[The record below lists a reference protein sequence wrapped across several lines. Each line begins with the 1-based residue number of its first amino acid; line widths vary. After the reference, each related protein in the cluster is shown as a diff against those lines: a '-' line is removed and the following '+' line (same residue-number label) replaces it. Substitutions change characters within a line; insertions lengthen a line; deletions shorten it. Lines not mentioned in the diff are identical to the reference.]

1 MHTIA
6 IYNYFSCM
14 LGECVCIIHMAG
26 LLIMKNPSDSAVV
39 IPEELLTL
47 HLTSRLS
54 SVARFNSRKVIVLL
68 VVVVEP
74 LFVV

>member
-1 MHTIA
+1 
-6 IYNYFSCM
+6 
-14 LGECVCIIHMAG
+14 
-26 LLIMKNPSDSAVV
+26 MKNPSDSAVV

-54 SVARFNSRKVIVLL
+54 SVARFNSRRVIVLL